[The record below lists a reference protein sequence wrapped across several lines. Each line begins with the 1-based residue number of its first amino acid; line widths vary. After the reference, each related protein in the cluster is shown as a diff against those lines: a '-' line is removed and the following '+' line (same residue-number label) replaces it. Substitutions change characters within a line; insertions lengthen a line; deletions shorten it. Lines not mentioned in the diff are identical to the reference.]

1 MSGYR
6 QKQCIVIIMASIL
19 RRRVGARLPSPGL
32 DPKSAILIEQTERLS
47 VGRELL
53 STTLIIQVIPDQQRT
68 VSCRNQGHLFTY
80 LVTVISTWGLAL
92 WELLWESSNRSKS
105 TGLRRLIISYQL
117 TGCGSKPD
125 NGGANTAH
133 CTTEPFFSLS
143 ATS

>member
-1 MSGYR
+1 MFGYR

-68 VSCRNQGHLFTY
+68 VSCRNQGRLPIYRHIHMVWHSGSCCGNRRT
-80 LVTVISTWGLAL
+80 AL
-92 WELLWESSNRSKS
+92 NP
-105 TGLRRLIISYQL
+105 Q
-117 TGCGSKPD
+117 GS
-125 NGGANTAH
+125 GG
-133 CTTEPFFSLS
+133 
-143 ATS
+143 